1 VFDDRDV
8 VYGTADVALARTYL
22 PGGTP

>member
-8 VYGTADVALARTYL
+8 VYGTADVTLARTYL